1 MARFDRMTVLNTL
14 LADGVMPIFY
24 QPDLSIAKQ
33 IIASLVKGGIR
44 LLEFT
49 NRGDFAIEVYS
60 ELLKEARTSLPDA
73 IIGAGTIEDAPTAAL
88 YIAHGANFIVAPN
101 FNPEVARLCNR
112 RKIAYIP
119 GCATVSE
126 ISTAEEYGSEVVK
139 LFPGETV
146 GGPEFVKAMLGP
158 RPWSRLLATGGVTP
172 DPDSLKAWFEAGIS
186 CVGMGSKLIRADWM
200 KAQNYDA
207 ITDLAHKTLGW
218 IKDARG

>member
-24 QPDLSIAKQ
+24 QPDVSIAKQ

-60 ELLKEARTSLPDA
+60 ELIKDAARSMPDA

-126 ISTAEEYGSEVVK
+126 ISTAEEYGSEVV
-139 LFPGETV
+139 
-146 GGPEFVKAMLGP
+146 
-158 RPWSRLLATGGVTP
+158 
-172 DPDSLKAWFEAGIS
+172 
-186 CVGMGSKLIRADWM
+186 
-200 KAQNYDA
+200 
-207 ITDLAHKTLGW
+207 
-218 IKDARG
+218 